1 MRRVVTIDKCRMF
14 DLRRVEM
21 SESMAI
27 RMFDLRRVV
36 MSESVAKDCMR

>member
-1 MRRVVTIDKCRMF
+1 MRRVVTIDKCRMLDF
-14 DLRRVEM
+14 RRVVM

-36 MSESVAKDCMR
+36 MPESMAKDCMR